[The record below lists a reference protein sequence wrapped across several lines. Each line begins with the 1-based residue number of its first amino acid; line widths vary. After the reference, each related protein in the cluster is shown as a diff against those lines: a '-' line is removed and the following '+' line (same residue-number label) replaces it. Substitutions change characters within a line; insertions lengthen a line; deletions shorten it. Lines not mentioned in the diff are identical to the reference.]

1 MKGSG
6 IFIFNF
12 CCCQKYVITQDF
24 SGGCHH
30 HNNELKAFLML
41 EWNLLKGRL
50 YVRVAI
56 VLNPY
61 TFQLP
66 QLGNKYHFISLN
78 INIGSHLLLA
88 KEAL

>member
-12 CCCQKYVITQDF
+12 CGCQKYVITQDF

-50 YVRVAI
+50 YV
-56 VLNPY
+56 LNPY
-61 TFQLP
+61 TFRLP
-66 QLGNKYHFISLN
+66 QLGKKYHFILLN
-78 INIGSHLLLA
+78 IDIGSHLLLA